1 MQQRIAP
8 DGNVTGYS
16 VALPGDR
23 HGAQQPVWFSGS
35 KLAPDLSLP
44 RVRERWQ
51 QAPGTAAAS
60 AMAWRVAEE
69 KVRAAAEQLGAGGL
83 QQGAGDVAALGD
95 LIVVAAVLSPR
106 LVRYQMR
113 QAATEFE
120 RAGRAPA
127 ARDLEGRA
135 RELYRESTQALSR
148 AAASAGRS
156 DTTAALGFLLALV
169 GDGARNSPRMG
180 HRAGAGHSHS
190 GSGLRVRSEC
200 ALRYGLHGEA
210 PCPRLALG
218 AGGSAATDGTASGR
232 ESAPLARTWQV
243 QFQRAAA

>member
-23 HGAQQPVWFSGS
+23 NGAQQPVWFSGS

-83 QQGAGDVAALGD
+83 QQGAGDVAGLGD

-106 LVRYQMR
+106 LVRDQMR

-127 ARDLEGRA
+127 ARDLEGQA

-156 DTTAALGFLLALV
+156 DTTAALGLLLALV
-169 GDGARNSPRMG
+169 TAVEASRRWHEAQEHRVQEHQGFERWAIYDCAGRRSLAGDAD
-180 HRAGAGHSHS
+180 
-190 GSGLRVRSEC
+190 GLNAWIHDTERS
-200 ALRYGLHGEA
+200 
-210 PCPRLALG
+210 
-218 AGGSAATDGTASGR
+218 
-232 ESAPLARTWQV
+232 
-243 QFQRAAA
+243 